1 MKNSLSLIISSI
13 LTSILIVFLTIYS
26 ELNESFKKYIAS
38 FTTHHWISKSI
49 LTIISFVVFY
59 VIFSILIKNTKVKHK
74 HIYLVIL
81 FTILS
86 YLAMLGF
93 FVFEFLVK

>member
-1 MKNSLSLIISSI
+1 MKNNFSLTISTI

-26 ELNESFKKYIAS
+26 ELNESFKNYIAS

-49 LTIISFVVFY
+49 LTIIFFIVFY
-59 VIFSILIKNTKVKHK
+59 LIFSLLIKNTKVKPK
-74 HIYLVIL
+74 HIYFVIL

-86 YLAMLGF
+86 YLAIIGF
-93 FVFEFLVK
+93 FVFEFLTN